1 MSSLNDCI
9 KCIKFHLNIEDSNII
24 FSDYFKKW
32 INGKYHNLYLA
43 ELIQPHCPYCYS
55 SNLKHN
61 GHYTSKRKILS
72 AITEDRLM
80 TSIAREHNVS
90 VNTVQRILE
99 SCSSK
104 FYDDFDHLP
113 KHLAFDEFKGVGRQ
127 LHFIAL
133 DSQSHHVLKIL
144 PNRFKKDI
152 LKYFKHF
159 PNTQIIFDRFHI
171 VQMLNRS
178 FNSCRIHVMKKY
190 HKGSR
195 EYNLLKYYWKLYL
208 KPFDDL
214 EKTKPHYDW
223 HLKDTLTQEQIVT
236 DGLALS
242 EELENT
248 YNLLQDISKALI
260 NKNVSDLRKLL
271 NCKDTIGYQMAAL
284 KVLTA
289 K

>member
-1 MSSLNDCI
+1 
-9 KCIKFHLNIEDSNII
+9 
-24 FSDYFKKW
+24 
-32 INGKYHNLYLA
+32 
-43 ELIQPHCPYCYS
+43 
-55 SNLKHN
+55 
-61 GHYTSKRKILS
+61 
-72 AITEDRLM
+72 M

-90 VNTVQRILE
+90 VNTVQRVLE

-113 KHLAFDEFKGVGRQ
+113 KHLAFDEFKGVGCQ
-127 LHFIAL
+127 LHLIAL

-195 EYNLLKYYWKLYL
+195 EYNLLKYYWK
-208 KPFDDL
+208 
-214 EKTKPHYDW
+214 H
-223 HLKDTLTQEQIVT
+223 
-236 DGLALS
+236 
-242 EELENT
+242 
-248 YNLLQDISKALI
+248 
-260 NKNVSDLRKLL
+260 
-271 NCKDTIGYQMAAL
+271 AAL
-284 KVLTA
+284 DC
-289 K
+289 